1 MSKLSQLFER
11 PDRFAELSCL
21 HQQERIILVCSRVV
35 GLERQPL
42 SIALRGFRGIAL
54 APVEQTQV
62 KQRTG
67 VPRSEREGLLKVSNR
82 RGRFVELGF
91 SQTQIRPDG
100 HGFISVLTIVPTGV
114 NRNSWEILMRLA
126 GEIGESLPGMT
137 SVFRTLLCSLGGS
150 QKGESAGKGQ
160 D

>member
-1 MSKLSQLFER
+1 
-11 PDRFAELSCL
+11 
-21 HQQERIILVCSRVV
+21 QQECVILVCSRVV

-91 SQTQIRPDG
+91 SQTQIRPEG
-100 HGFISVLTIVPTGV
+100 RVARCHLERGPKRLAGFGIPAGI
-114 NRNSWEILMRLA
+114 EILMRLA
-126 GEIGESLPGMT
+126 GEIGESLLGMT
-137 SVFRTLLCSLGGS
+137 SVFRTSLCRLGGS
-150 QKGESAGKGQ
+150 QKGESAREGEY
-160 D
+160 

>member
-42 SIALRGFRGIAL
+42 SIALPGFRGVAL

-67 VPRSEREGLLKVSNR
+67 VPRSERKGLLKVSNR

-91 SQTQIRPDG
+91 SQTQIRPEG
-100 HGFISVLTIVPTGV
+100 SVARSYLERGPKPLAGFGIPAGV
-114 NRNSWEILMRLA
+114 EILMRPP
-126 GEIGESLPGMT
+126 GEIGESLLGMT
-137 SVFRTLLCSLGGS
+137 SVFGTLV
-150 QKGESAGKGQ
+150 
-160 D
+160 